1 MRLLRKVGNVAF
13 TVVVTLTLCLAV
25 FLMGS
30 RLLGYR
36 VYNVISGSME
46 PQYRVGDLIY
56 VKEVTDPATVPV
68 GSPITFVLDESLTV
82 ATHRVVAVDT
92 ENRIFYTKGDTNNTV
107 DPPVRFENLIG
118 VPQFSVP
125 LLGYVADFIQTPPG
139 SYITVAGMALLIAAV
154 FLPDW
159 IRKKKEA

>member
-1 MRLLRKVGNVAF
+1 MPLIRKVKNVLF
-13 TVVVTLTLCLAV
+13 TVLVTLTLCLAV

-46 PQYRVGDLIY
+46 PQYCVGDMIY
-56 VKEVTDPATVPV
+56 VKEVSDPAAVAV
-68 GSPITFVLDESLTV
+68 GTPITFVLDESLTV

-92 ENRIFYTKGDTNNTV
+92 ENRIFYTKGDTNHTV

-125 LLGYVADFIQTPPG
+125 YLGYAADFIQTPPG
-139 SYITVAGMALLIAAV
+139 SYITVAGMTVLVAAV
-154 FLPDW
+154 FLPDLL
-159 IRKKKEA
+159 RKKK